1 MEEEGVK
8 RLVEG
13 SLGRRG
19 RVMGEWERGGG
30 EGGGGSGKSGISR
43 RPRRDQQTNSWPSLH
58 GQTTQLAVIP
68 RLDNTVGRHITAKQH
83 SGPSYHSQTT
93 SQAVSL
99 TAR

>member
-30 EGGGGSGKSGISR
+30 
-43 RPRRDQQTNSWPSLH
+43 
-58 GQTTQLAVIP
+58 
-68 RLDNTVGRHITAKQH
+68 
-83 SGPSYHSQTT
+83 
-93 SQAVSL
+93 
-99 TAR
+99 